1 MQVSRLISGRVENS
15 QSMTGKSS
23 HGWDIPGL
31 RGHGGG
37 GGIGESSGSAVTLG
51 TRAGMWVPG
60 RRGPPE
66 KSGALR
72 AQCPA
77 VHTSRGPS
85 LYQAVE
91 QEGRLVS
98 LGRTPPISAR
108 LPTFLTMLFMWPNP
122 DTCLPKTPN
131 AALPAC
137 GAWERRG
144 DVCLPEPTLLPSL
157 VLRIPRPGEWK
168 ESTEAA
174 DARSEQH
181 RCL

>member
-37 GGIGESSGSAVTLG
+37 GRIGESSGSAVTLG

-98 LGRTPPISAR
+98 LGRTPPISAC

-122 DTCLPKTPN
+122 DTCLPQDTECGT
-131 AALPAC
+131 AC
-137 GAWERRG
+137 VWSLGEERRRLPTRAHPPPLA
-144 DVCLPEPTLLPSL
+144 CLADS
-157 VLRIPRPGEWK
+157 
-168 ESTEAA
+168 AA
-174 DARSEQH
+174 RRMEGVH
-181 RCL
+181 GGGRC